1 MKRLGIIGGL
11 GPMATAYFL
20 RMIVEMTDA
29 ETDQE
34 HIEVLLHSRP
44 QIPDRTRYILGLSN
58 ESPMP
63 HFQEIGMQLVK
74 HGAEV
79 IVIPCITA
87 HFFRDA
93 LEKAIEC
100 PIIHPIEATGYYLQN
115 EGIKRVGVMATDG
128 TMQSQLF
135 QSILKKYGISCVEP
149 GTEGQDAVMHLI
161 YENVK
166 KGLPIDM
173 NKFEAVSK
181 ELFEKGAQVILLGC
195 TELSMAK
202 RDHHLGPGYLDVM
215 EVLARQA
222 VITCGTIKPEYEHL
236 ITE

>member
-29 ETDQE
+29 KTDQE

-44 QIPDRTRYILGLSN
+44 QIPDRTRYILGLSK

-74 HGAEV
+74 QGADV

-93 LEKAIEC
+93 LEKDIDC
-100 PIIHPIEATGYYLQN
+100 PIIHSIEETGYYLQS
-115 EGIKRVGVMATDG
+115 EGISKVGIMATDG
-128 TMQSQLF
+128 TIQSKLF
-135 QSILKKYGISCVEP
+135 QNILGKYGISCVVPEQA
-149 GTEGQDAVMHLI
+149 GQASVMHII

-166 KGLPIDM
+166 KGLPIEM
-173 NKFEAVSK
+173 ERFEAVSS
-181 ELFEKGAQVILLGC
+181 ELFSKGAQVILLGC

-202 RDHHLGPGYLDVM
+202 RDHNIGACYLDVM
-215 EVLARQA
+215 EVLARRA
-222 VITCGTIKPEYEHL
+222 VISCGTLKPEYEHL
-236 ITE
+236 ITK

>member
-20 RMIVEMTDA
+20 RMIVEMTEA

-44 QIPDRTRYILGLSN
+44 QIPDRTRFILGLSD

-63 HFQEIGMQLVK
+63 HFQEIGTQLVEQ
-74 HGAEV
+74 GADV

-87 HFFRDA
+87 HFFKDA
-93 LEKAIEC
+93 LEEDIGC
-100 PIIHPIEATGYYLQN
+100 PIIHSIEETGRYLQQ
-115 EGIKRVGVMATDG
+115 EGIQQVGIMATDG
-128 TMQSQLF
+128 TIQSRLF
-135 QSILKKYGISCVEP
+135 RDILEKYDIRCVVPEP
-149 GTEGQDAVMHLI
+149 DCQKDVMHII
-161 YENVK
+161 YNNVK
-166 KGLPIDM
+166 KGLPIEMDR
-173 NKFEAVSK
+173 FEAVSS
-181 ELFEKGAQVILLGC
+181 ELISKGAQVILLGC

-202 RDHHLGPGYLDVM
+202 RDHHLGAGYLDVM

-222 VITCGTIKPEYEHL
+222 VITCGTLKPEYEHL
-236 ITE
+236 ITK

>member
-29 ETDQE
+29 KTDQE

-44 QIPDRTRYILGLSN
+44 QIPDRTKYILGLSN

-63 HFQEIGMQLVK
+63 HFQEIGIQLVK
-74 HGAEV
+74 QGADV

-93 LEKAIEC
+93 LEKDIDC
-100 PIIHPIEATGYYLQN
+100 PIIHSIEETGYYLQS
-115 EGIKRVGVMATDG
+115 EGITKVGIMATDG
-128 TMQSQLF
+128 TIRSELF
-135 QSILKKYGISCVEP
+135 QKILKKYGISCVVPEKASQ
-149 GTEGQDAVMHLI
+149 ESVMHII

-166 KGLPIDM
+166 KGLPIEM
-173 NKFEAVSK
+173 ERFEGVSS
-181 ELFEKGAQVILLGC
+181 ELFGKGAQVILLGC

-202 RDHHLGPGYLDVM
+202 RDHQIGAGYLDVM
-215 EVLARQA
+215 EVLARRA
-222 VITCGTIKPEYEHL
+222 VISCGTLKPEYEHL
-236 ITE
+236 ITK

>member
-20 RMIVEMTDA
+20 RMIVEMTEA

-44 QIPDRTRYILGLSN
+44 QIPDRTKFILGQSD

-63 HFQEIGMQLVK
+63 HFIEIGKQLVEQ
-74 HGAEV
+74 GADV

-93 LEKAIEC
+93 LKEEIGCHVIHSIKETARYLKA
-100 PIIHPIEATGYYLQN
+100 
-115 EGIKRVGVMATDG
+115 EGIQQVGIMATDG
-128 TMQSQLF
+128 TIQSRLF
-135 QSILKKYGISCVEP
+135 RDILEEQGIRCFVP
-149 GTEGQDAVMHLI
+149 GNAGQKDVMHII
-161 YENVK
+161 YNNVK
-166 KGLPIDM
+166 KGLPIEMGRFDR
-173 NKFEAVSK
+173 VSS
-181 ELFEKGAQVILLGC
+181 ELFSKGAQVILLGC

-202 RDHHLGPGYLDVM
+202 RDHYLGAGYLDVM

-222 VITCGTIKPEYEHL
+222 VIECGTLKPDYEHL
-236 ITE
+236 ITK